1 MNVSHGTDVTI
12 AAGCSKRPSSKA
24 AASEEG
30 RRTLRYVEPLSDA
43 RTPLADFFSILLE
56 YGSMP
61 PSHADRSL
69 SGLYVILDPSA
80 CPDRSLTDVLKEA
93 ATAGARLFQ
102 YRNKSA
108 SMKEAYAE
116 ALLLR
121 QVALDAGVTF
131 IVNDRCDL
139 ALAVNADGVHLGQ
152 GDVRLDLARKVLGP
166 NKLIG
171 ISTHNPDQVREA
183 VAGNPDYLGFGPI
196 FKPGSKQDHD
206 PVVGLEGLRAIR
218 RLTSLPVFAI
228 GGIQID
234 QAGEVIRAGAN
245 GVAVISAVLKAPD
258 IRFAVKS
265 FLAQMPR
272 STSPA

>member
-1 MNVSHGTDVTI
+1 
-12 AAGCSKRPSSKA
+12 
-24 AASEEG
+24 
-30 RRTLRYVEPLSDA
+30 
-43 RTPLADFFSILLE
+43 
-56 YGSMP
+56 MP
-61 PSHADRSL
+61 TTHSPTSL
-69 SGLYVILDPSA
+69 SGLYVILDPSV
-80 CPDRSLTDVLKEA
+80 CPDRSLTDILKEA

-121 QVALDAGVTF
+121 KAALDAGVRF

-152 GDVRLDLARKVLGP
+152 GDLPLDLARKVMGP
-166 NKLIG
+166 DKLIG

-183 VAGNPDYLGFGPI
+183 TAGKPDYLGFGPI
-196 FKPGSKQDHD
+196 YKPGSKQDHD
-206 PVVGLEGLRAIR
+206 PVVGLDGLRAIR
-218 RLTSLPVFAI
+218 RFTSLPVFAI
-228 GGIQID
+228 GGIQIN

-258 IRFAVKS
+258 LTYAVQS
-265 FLAQMPR
+265 FVAQMPR
-272 STSPA
+272 STAPAS